1 MEFVSRLNPLRRT
14 VPNLVVAQRVI
25 DKMTSAAAHFIE
37 DETGEAMVGL
47 LVPGAHTNGVPTLYV
62 LDTIA
67 PDESAVRQFH
77 TFQQGDER
85 QDELIWWL
93 QENWRIYRE
102 KRRDKRGQPLASKWD
117 VPLRYLGDW
126 HKQPGFMIQPSTG
139 DLMTARNWIADEE
152 NGMDFLLAPIVTLGH
167 PALSSGEQAGAN
179 FVSFSQG
186 DDTNLR
192 ADFWY
197 IDRHYRDFLP
207 ICPSVYPNEQLPE
220 LPDYPWHLVN
230 GTRFNAEYDLMEKD
244 GLFTTLVLW
253 DAGHAPPLDICF
265 LTARVGAE
273 KVLLLITPW
282 NYPAAPPRA
291 RLAPY
296 QAFGADD
303 DLYEVFAGLW
313 QVSEPVSDPPD
324 WKWSEGRYLIDYIYA
339 LEEALGL
346 KVAPPPEALA
356 AGGGGSTDGEDPP
369 AAEASTDAVKTDT
382 APESD
387 ESKPDDKPEE
397 TA

>member
-1 MEFVSRLNPLRRT
+1 MELVSRLNPLRRA

-25 DKMTSAAAHFIE
+25 DKMTSAASHFME

-47 LVPGAHTNGVPTLYV
+47 LVPGTHTNGVPTLYV

-102 KRRDKRGQPLASKWD
+102 KGRDKRGLPLASKWD

-126 HKQPGFMIQPSTG
+126 HKQPGLMIQPSSG
-139 DLMTARNWIADEE
+139 DLMTARNWIADDE

-167 PALSSGEQAGAN
+167 PALNSGEQTGAN
-179 FVSFSQG
+179 YVSFSRG
-186 DDTNLR
+186 DDTTLR

-197 IDRHYRDFLP
+197 IDRHHRDFLP
-207 ICPSVYPNEQLPE
+207 ICPSIYPNEQLPE

-230 GTRFNAEYDLMEKD
+230 EARFNAEYDLMEKD

-253 DAGHAPPLDICF
+253 DAGQAPPLDICF

-273 KVLLLITPW
+273 KVLLLVTPW

-296 QAFGADD
+296 QPFGADD
-303 DLYEVFAGLW
+303 DLYAVFAALW
-313 QVSEPVSDPPD
+313 QASEPVSDPPD
-324 WKWSEGRYLIDYIYA
+324 WKWSQGRYLIDYIYS
-339 LEEALGL
+339 LEAALGL
-346 KVAPPPEALA
+346 KATPRAARSEAAPPPDDAQP
-356 AGGGGSTDGEDPP
+356 GEN
-369 AAEASTDAVKTDT
+369 S
-382 APESD
+382 
-387 ESKPDDKPEE
+387 EE
-397 TA
+397 TP